1 MNFLPALELLERLQ
15 DGGDVVGRHEP
26 LDLGGLRGRHLGQV
40 AHAPHADLGQRLLG
54 QLLQHGRGEVVQ
66 DGAEGIRGI
75 DQGGVE
81 GLPCCDVFDLEIE
94 RISKC
99 WVFMTE

>member
-1 MNFLPALELLERLQ
+1 MNFLPALELLEGLQ

-40 AHAPHADLGQRLLG
+40 AHAPHPGDLGQGLLG

-66 DGAEGIRGI
+66 DGAEGFRGVGQRGI
-75 DQGGVE
+75 E
-81 GLPCCDVFDLEIE
+81 GLL
-94 RISKC
+94 
-99 WVFMTE
+99 